1 VLNSVEILKWLLNN
15 IDLKGINKNQRE
27 RSHLMKK
34 KVLRIGAEGKSKLT
48 SKEKYLTG
56 DIETKIEMIQA
67 LIPIG
72 LMAVGEQLEKE
83 VEELAG
89 VKYSHQGG
97 ISGHYRWGSENR
109 CIYLA
114 DQKIRTRVPRVR
126 NSRKNKEVPLR
137 TYELLQSPRNAD
149 EGVLRRILS
158 GLSCHNYEA
167 CAEAV
172 PEAFGLSSSTISRRF
187 IKVSS
192 RKLKELMERDLSEY
206 DIIALFID
214 GKSFAEDEMIIALG
228 VTMGGEKI
236 PLGFI
241 QAGSENERVVKE
253 FLTALLDRGLNIEQ
267 GLLCIIDGAKGLRSA
282 IRKVFSDKAMVQ
294 RCQWHKRE
302 NVVSYLPKSLQAQ
315 WRRNLQ
321 RAYEKSTYEEAKA
334 AMKRLK
340 LELKLL
346 NESALAS
353 LEEGFEESL
362 TLHRLGLFPQLG
374 ISLKTTNCIESLMA
388 RVDEYTGKVDY
399 WRNSSQKHR
408 WIASALLEVE
418 PRLRRIKGCRYLPSL
433 RNALKQHLKLM
444 KEAA

>member
-1 VLNSVEILKWLLNN
+1 M
-15 IDLKGINKNQRE
+15 R
-27 RSHLMKK
+27 R
-34 KVLRIGAEGKSKLT
+34 VLRIGKEGKSKL
-48 SKEKYLTG
+48 SRKEKYVTG
-56 DIETKIEMIQA
+56 DIQTKVEMIQA
-67 LIPIG
+67 LIPIA

-83 VEELAG
+83 VEDLAG
-89 VKYSHQGG
+89 VKYSRQGG
-97 ISGHYRWGSENR
+97 RPGLYRWGSEKR
-109 CIYLA
+109 SIYLA
-114 DQKIRTRVPRVR
+114 DQKIRRSILRVR
-126 NSRKNKEVPLR
+126 NSIENKEVSLR
-137 TYELLQSPRNAD
+137 SYELLQSPRNAD
-149 EGVLRRILS
+149 EAVLRRILS

-192 RKLKELMERDLSEY
+192 RKLKELMQRDLSQY

-214 GKSFAEDEMIIALG
+214 GKSFAEDEMIIALA
-228 VTMGGEKI
+228 VTMDGEKI

-241 QAGSENERVVKE
+241 QAATENERVVKE
-253 FLTALLDRGLNIEQ
+253 FLNGLLDRGLNIDQ

-282 IRKVFSDKAMVQ
+282 IKKVFSDKAMVQ

-302 NVVSYLPKSLQAQ
+302 NVVSYLPKSLQPQ
-315 WRRNLQ
+315 WRNKLQ
-321 RAYEKSTYEEAKA
+321 RAYEKSSYEEAKA
-334 AMKRLK
+334 AMNRLK

-353 LEEGFEESL
+353 LEEGFEETLS
-362 TLHRLGLFPQLG
+362 LHRLGLFPQLG

-399 WRNSSQKHR
+399 WRNSSQKQR
-408 WIASALLEVE
+408 WIASALLEIE
-418 PRLRRIKGCRYLPSL
+418 PRLRRIKGYRYLPSL
-433 RNALKQHLKLM
+433 RNALKHHLKLM

>member
-1 VLNSVEILKWLLNN
+1 
-15 IDLKGINKNQRE
+15 
-27 RSHLMKK
+27 MKE
-34 KVLRIGAEGKSKLT
+34 VLRIGTKGKSKLT
-48 SKEKYLTG
+48 CKEKHLSS
-56 DIETKIEMIQA
+56 DLQTKIEMIQA

-72 LMAVGEQLEKE
+72 LMAVAEQLEKE

-89 VKYSHQGG
+89 VKYSRQGG
-97 ISGHYRWGSENR
+97 VPAHYRWGSEKR
-109 CIYLA
+109 SVYLA
-114 DQKIRTRVPRVR
+114 DQKLKTAVPRLR
-126 NSRKNKEVPLR
+126 NREKNKEVPLK

-149 EGVLRRILS
+149 EGVLRRILL

-172 PEAFGLSSSTISRRF
+172 PEAFGLCPSTISRRF
-187 IKVSS
+187 IKASS

-206 DIIALFID
+206 DVVVLFID

-241 QAGSENERVVKE
+241 QAATENDRVVKE
-253 FLTALLDRGLNIEQ
+253 FLNGLLDRGLNIEQ

-302 NVVSYLPKSLQAQ
+302 NVVSYLSKSLQPQ
-315 WRRNLQ
+315 WRRKLQ
-321 RAYEKSTYEEAKA
+321 RAYEKLTYQEAKA
-334 AMKRLK
+334 AMNHLK
-340 LELKLL
+340 IELKLL

-353 LEEGFEESL
+353 LEEGFEETL

-388 RVDEYTGKVDY
+388 RVEECTGKVDC
-399 WRNSSQKHR
+399 WTNSSQKHR
-408 WIASALLEVE
+408 WMASALLQIE
-418 PRLRRIKGCRYLPSL
+418 PRLRKIKGYRYLPSL
-433 RNALKQHLKLM
+433 RNALKEHLQLI

>member
-1 VLNSVEILKWLLNN
+1 
-15 IDLKGINKNQRE
+15 
-27 RSHLMKK
+27 MKK
-34 KVLRIGAEGKSKLT
+34 KVLRIGAKGKSKLT
-48 SKEKYLTG
+48 SKEQYLAG
-56 DIETKIEMIQA
+56 DLQTKIEMIQA

-72 LMAVGEQLEKE
+72 LMAVGEQLKKE

-89 VKYSHQGG
+89 GRYSRQGG
-97 ISGHYRWGSENR
+97 LPGHYRWGSEDR
-109 CIYLA
+109 SIYLA
-114 DQKIRTRVPRVR
+114 DQKIRTSVPRVR
-126 NSRKNKEVPLR
+126 NRKENKEISLK

-149 EGVLRRILS
+149 EGVMRRILS

-192 RKLKELMERDLSEY
+192 RKLKELMERDLSGY

-228 VTMGGEKI
+228 VTMEGEKI

-241 QAGSENERVVKE
+241 QAATENERVVKE
-253 FLTALLDRGLNIEQ
+253 FLSGLLDRGLNIEQ
-267 GLLCIIDGAKGLRSA
+267 GLLCIIDGAKGLCSGIKR
-282 IRKVFSDKAMVQ
+282 VFSDKAMVQ

-302 NVVSYLPKSLQAQ
+302 NVVSYLSKSLQPQ
-315 WRRNLQ
+315 WRRKLQ
-321 RAYEKSTYEEAKA
+321 RAYEKPTYEEAKA
-334 AMKRLK
+334 AMNRLK
-340 LELKLL
+340 TELKLL

-353 LEEGFEESL
+353 LEEGFEETL
-362 TLHRLGLFPQLG
+362 TLHRLGLFPQLS

-408 WIASALLEVE
+408 WIASALLEIE
-418 PRLRRIKGCRYLPSL
+418 PRLRRIKGYRYLPSL
-433 RNALKQHLKLM
+433 RNALKEHLKIM
-444 KEAA
+444 KKAA